1 MKKIL
6 KLLEKL
12 EKLNL
17 PKDKFAVYGSGPLGI
32 RGIREINDL
41 DLIVTTNLWEKLSKV
56 YPIEGSDDERKIR
69 IGEIEI
75 VGGPILY
82 KAEKMIKEA
91 DIIDGVRYV
100 NLETIMKC
108 KRKMGREKDFKDI
121 KLIKNYLKNLALR
134 NHSSES

>member
-17 PKDKFAVYGSGPLGI
+17 PKDKFAIYGSGPLGI

-41 DLIVTTNLWEKLSKV
+41 DLIVTADLWDELSKA
-56 YPIEGSDDERKIR
+56 YPVEGPDNKQR
-69 IGEIEI
+69 IWFGEIEI
-75 VGGPILY
+75 VGNTVLY

-108 KRKMGREKDFKDI
+108 KKKMGRKKDLKDI
-121 KLIKNYLKNLALR
+121 KLIKNYLKNLAKI
-134 NHSSES
+134 